1 MNLVKE
7 AHFTP
12 PEEEVQF
19 MCAMRRET
27 QFLQAYSKIPACKNF
42 NQRDSKVQR
51 DKWISE
57 VIHHENFSLSIFWKL
72 TLVFL
77 MTTTNVTLTCL

>member
-12 PEEEVQF
+12 PEEEMEF
-19 MCAMRRET
+19 MCARRRKT
-27 QFLQAYSKIPACKNF
+27 QFLQTYSKIPACKNF

-51 DKWISE
+51 DKRFSE
-57 VIHHENFSLSIFWKL
+57 VIHESFSLSIF
-72 TLVFL
+72 
-77 MTTTNVTLTCL
+77 